1 MKIYK
6 DVPEQFHREFMDTIN
21 MIEEKQ
27 EKDHNGYG
35 TKKMILLV
43 AVLVLALSTIT
54 VSAAY
59 IFRWNPA
66 ALNWLGVSEE
76 LAEQLNQEGIAKQE
90 HAAVSTAGDEINA
103 IQLVMTDDYC
113 YVLLS
118 VSAPEQVMM
127 RMTETSLK

>member
-1 MKIYK
+1 M
-6 DVPEQFHREFMDTIN
+6 
-21 MIEEKQ
+21 
-27 EKDHNGYG
+27 
-35 TKKMILLV
+35 
-43 AVLVLALSTIT
+43 
-54 VSAAY
+54 
-59 IFRWNPA
+59 
-66 ALNWLGVSEE
+66 GVSEE

-103 IQLVMTDDYC
+103 IQSVMTDDYC